1 MVKEYC
7 YERAY
12 LPDYFLLYVNVNEIM
27 TGLHAMPKCGFAICS
42 RLCFVFKAKSY
53 CDVEFLNWRAY
64 FGQINA
70 IFHNMS
76 SAVHNACFVMEHHGS
91 HASKTRRQTYWH
103 KLTVTVYITSRQV
116 SWRGFAS
123 IVAVIGV
130 LQDNCIVLFISSRA
144 SMLWNVTIDFLVSSF
159 LFVLFLI
166 IIDVVGRF
174 SHRLNGVRAK
184 SLRYGWFLFGVIRD
198 NNKHSI

>member
-1 MVKEYC
+1 MLMKLWLAFMQCLNVG
-7 YERAY
+7 
-12 LPDYFLLYVNVNEIM
+12 LL
-27 TGLHAMPKCGFAICS
+27 
-42 RLCFVFKAKSY
+42 FVQDFVLFSKQSPIVMLSSWIDELILGKSM
-53 CDVEFLNWRAY
+53 
-64 FGQINA
+64 A

-76 SAVHNACFVMEHHGS
+76 SAVHNTCFVMEHHGS

-103 KLTVTVYITSRQV
+103 KLTVTVYITSHQV

-123 IVAVIGV
+123 IVAVIGA

-144 SMLWNVTIDFLVSSF
+144 SMLWNVTIDFLVSNF